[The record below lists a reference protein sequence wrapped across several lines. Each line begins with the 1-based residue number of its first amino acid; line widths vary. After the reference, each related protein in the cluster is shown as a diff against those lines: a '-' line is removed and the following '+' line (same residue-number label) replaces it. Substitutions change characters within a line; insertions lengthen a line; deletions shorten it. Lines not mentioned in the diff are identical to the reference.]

1 MGSLPLGLQSDRQE
15 VQELNNIDRGQSTDI
30 QMGHQRKLHGRAAL
44 KETVLAPGNGIN
56 GDPRQE
62 DSEDTSEN
70 GRW

>member
-1 MGSLPLGLQSDRQE
+1 
-15 VQELNNIDRGQSTDI
+15 
-30 QMGHQRKLHGRAAL
+30 MGHQRKLHGRAAL
-44 KETVLAPGNGIN
+44 KETALAPGNGIN

>member
-1 MGSLPLGLQSDRQE
+1 
-15 VQELNNIDRGQSTDI
+15 
-30 QMGHQRKLHGRAAL
+30 MGHQRKLHGRAAL